1 MNITQNVQKKNRM
14 AITYADI
21 NRYDQQGNF
30 SIANHYYHN
39 LMLMS
44 TYTIEERKE
53 FLKELGRLNHFMA
66 HILPVKRGNSSICE
80 WITRSVAHKKGIEL
94 GEFNQDEPLPWD
106 FKALVTPDK
115 EAYADWY
122 ANKAFLDMVVA
133 SGPQNT
139 SSLSL

>member
-1 MNITQNVQKKNRM
+1 
-14 AITYADI
+14 
-21 NRYDQQGNF
+21 
-30 SIANHYYHN
+30 
-39 LMLMS
+39 MLMS
-44 TYTIEERKE
+44 TDTTEERKE

-133 SGPQNT
+133 SGPQST
-139 SSLSL
+139 RTLSL